1 MYSFSPKLKLY
12 SIILIVVGLVLFGVG
27 YMLNHHLDDAAITS
41 MMESVHHGNEH
52 HTPMNSAELVGPQD
66 QAAHLEH
73 ATHQVHN
80 TPYAALLTASMLF
93 FGISACALFFLSIQH
108 AAHAGWSI
116 IVTRVMEAVASYLPV
131 GGAIMLILTFLN
143 VGGVAHLYHWMD
155 PELTNPDSPKFDII
169 LYEKALKFLNIPF
182 YVARILIY
190 VLGASFF
197 VWKIKS
203 LSKKLDETKAKKDH
217 QKLYNWSVGYI
228 AFFGFASAAWAWDF
242 IMTIDPHWYSTLYIW
257 YSMVSTL
264 SSAVA
269 VIILI
274 AVHLKRKGVLPQF
287 NDNHLHDLAKFLFA
301 TSLLWTYLWFDQF
314 MLYWYA
320 NIPEEVR
327 YFFDRFA
334 YYKYTFLPMLII
346 NFLLPLLV
354 LVSSSIKRNYKVVTT
369 MAILVVLGHWLD
381 FFNMVMPGTVG
392 PFWDNAYTA
401 LLVVGA
407 FLFSVG
413 LFTLVVMSALTK
425 LKLIPTG
432 NPFLHE
438 SEIHEYPF

>member
-12 SIILIVVGLVLFGVG
+12 SIILIVVGLVLFGIG
-27 YMLNHHLDDAAITS
+27 FMLNNGLDSAKIET
-41 MMESVHHGNEH
+41 MMTAVHHGSEH
-52 HTPMNSAELVGPQD
+52 QIPTNSAELVGPQD
-66 QAAHLEH
+66 QAADLEH
-73 ATHQVHN
+73 ATHQIHN

-108 AAHAGWSI
+108 AAHAGWSM

-131 GGAIMLILTFLN
+131 GGIIMLILTFLN

-155 PELTNPDSPKFDII
+155 PELTNPDSPHFDVV
-169 LYEKALKFLNIPF
+169 LYEKSKFLNIPF
-182 YVARILIY
+182 YVARIFIY
-190 VLGASFF
+190 VVGTSFF
-197 VWKIKS
+197 VWKIKN
-203 LSKKLDETKAKKDH
+203 LSKKLDQTKERKDY
-217 QKLYNWSVGYI
+217 QKLYNFSVGYI

-269 VIILI
+269 VIII
-274 AVHLKRKGVLPQF
+274 VAVYLKKKGLLPQF

-301 TSLLWTYLWFDQF
+301 TSLLWTYLFFDQL

-320 NIPEEVR
+320 NIQEEVR

-334 YYKYTFLPMLII
+334 FYKYTFLPMLII

-369 MAILVVLGHWLD
+369 MAVLVILGHWLD
-381 FFNMVMPGTVG
+381 FFNMIMPGTVG
-392 PFWDNAYTA
+392 PFWTNAYTA
-401 LLVVGA
+401 LLVFGA
-407 FLFSVG
+407 FFFFVG
-413 LFTLVVMSALTK
+413 LFIFVVMTALTK

-432 NPFLHE
+432 NPLLHE
-438 SEIHEYPF
+438 SEIYEYPF

>member
-12 SIILIVVGLVLFGVG
+12 SIILIVVGLVLFGIG
-27 YMLNHHLDDAAITS
+27 YMLNHGLDDSAIKT
-41 MMESVHHGNEH
+41 MMEGVHHGKNTAMH
-52 HTPMNSAELVGPQD
+52 SSELIGPQD
-66 QAAHLEH
+66 EAAHLEH
-73 ATHQVHN
+73 AKHLVHN
-80 TPYAALLTASMLF
+80 TPYSALLTASMLF

-108 AAHAGWSI
+108 AAHAGWSV
-116 IVTRVMEAVASYLPV
+116 IVQRVMEAVASFIPV
-131 GGAIMLILTFLN
+131 GGLLLLILTFLN
-143 VGGVAHLYHWMD
+143 AGGVAHLYHWMD
-155 PELTNPDSPKFDII
+155 PELTNPDSPKFDVII
-169 LYEKALKFLNIPF
+169 YEKSKFLNVPF
-182 YVARILIY
+182 YVVRVLIY
-190 VLGASFF
+190 VIGASFF
-197 VWKIKS
+197 VWKIKK
-203 LSKKLDETKAKKDH
+203 LSKKLDETKARADYKS
-217 QKLYNWSVGYI
+217 LYNWSVGYI

-242 IMTIDPHWYSTLYIW
+242 LMSIDPHWYSTLYIW

-269 VIILI
+269 VIILV
-274 AVHLKRKGVLPQF
+274 AVHLKKKGVLPQF

-334 YYKYTFLPMLII
+334 FYKYTFLPMLII

-369 MAILVVLGHWLD
+369 MAVLVILGHWLD
-381 FFNMVMPGTVG
+381 FFNMVMPGTIG
-392 PFWDNAYTA
+392 AYWTNAYTA
-401 LLVVGA
+401 LLTIGA
-407 FLFSVG
+407 FLFVVG
-413 LFTLVVMSALTK
+413 LFTFVVMSALTK

-432 NPFLHE
+432 NPLVKE
-438 SEIHEYPF
+438 SEIYEYPF